1 MFIQRIGA
9 VLLMAVF
16 LLMLLLYFF
25 FFFFFFFFSLR
36 FGYLFPYQVVEGLA
50 GELLPAR
57 IPLAGRS
64 APFRGAS
71 GP

>member
-16 LLMLLLYFF
+16 LLMLFLY
-25 FFFFFFFFSLR
+25 FFFFFSLR

>member
-16 LLMLLLYFF
+16 LLMLLLY
-25 FFFFFFFFSLR
+25 FFFFFSLR